1 MEWVK
6 EFQKFNYI
14 CSVSKFSKLA
24 NKLDKK
30 QGVSKAGANALAAY
44 IGREKYGKKKFQQ
57 MAVAGKKK
65 K

>member
-1 MEWVK
+1 M
-6 EFQKFNYI
+6 
-14 CSVSKFSKLA
+14 SKFSKLA

>member
-1 MEWVK
+1 M
-6 EFQKFNYI
+6 
-14 CSVSKFSKLA
+14 SKFSKLSA
-24 NKLDKK
+24 TIQKK
-30 QGVSKAGANALAAY
+30 SGLSKKAANATAAV